1 MLIYTH
7 ARVIHERRAALVRR
21 HAHNT
26 YTLSITR
33 EDNDN
38 WLQVRM
44 RHRLC
49 EGALCGV
56 QLLTL
61 FGVHPPRTID
71 ALEDLESEKCSCT
84 VMGSSNE
91 FILKY

>member
-1 MLIYTH
+1 MLIYTL

-26 YTLSITR
+26 CTLWHTR
-33 EDNDN
+33 YNDN

-61 FGVHPPRTID
+61 FGVHPPRKKD
-71 ALEDLESEKCSCT
+71 ALEDLEGEKCSCT
-84 VMGSSNE
+84 VMGSSSE